1 MAGSANTPRLGRFMR
16 TLWKSL
22 LLVLTPLLALAGCD
36 GARLAQLRV
45 GQSTEAD
52 VQAQFGQP
60 DEVYPLPD
68 GARQLAYSR
77 QPEGVTNYMITLGA
91 DGKLRSVVQ
100 TLQPEAFAQ
109 VKPGQSQSDVRK
121 LLGKP
126 AYQRH
131 FALKN
136 EDLWEWRWQDGPQTR
151 LFGVTFNAQGSV
163 LSTATAEDV
172 RNQH

>member
-1 MAGSANTPRLGRFMR
+1 MR
-16 TLWKSL
+16 QLWKAL
-22 LLVLTPLLALAGCD
+22 LFIAGPLLALTGCD

-52 VQAQFGQP
+52 VCAQFGQP
-60 DEVYPLPD
+60 NEVYLLAD
-68 GARQLAYSR
+68 GARQLEFSR
-77 QPEGVTNYMITLGA
+77 QPEGVTNYMITVGA

-100 TLQPEAFAQ
+100 TLQPDTFAQ
-109 VKPGQSQSDVRK
+109 IKPGQSQGDVRK

-136 EDLWEWRWQDGPQTR
+136 EDLWEWRWQDGQQPR
-151 LFGVTFNAQGSV
+151 LFGVTYNAQGSV
-163 LSTATAEDV
+163 VGTAISEDL